1 MDIALVA
8 LIAVAITF
16 VGVLFYMVEKLS
28 ESWFSENLV
37 LGIKS

>member
-1 MDIALVA
+1 MMDIALVA

-28 ESWFSENLV
+28 ES
-37 LGIKS
+37 